1 MPLIQDLDYAPSGM
15 YRSAHFN
22 TIMTAMMRKVPIPKM
37 ERQRITLQDGD
48 FIDLDTSL
56 HDRDSVAVIVHG
68 LEGDGYRPYM
78 LGMAQALQKTGM
90 DTINVNLRGC
100 SGEVNR
106 LLTTYHSGS
115 TDDLQEILDFVFKN
129 YDYKQLVLVGFSL
142 GGNIVLKYTG
152 DRAREINPR
161 IKASVG
167 VSVPCDLTSCAN
179 SIKETRNFI
188 YMRRFILN
196 LRAKVKAKKHLL
208 LPDMDYDQL
217 LSAKNF
223 HEFDHWFTA
232 KVHGFKSAEHYWE
245 TCSSKPGL
253 TKVAI
258 PTLLL
263 NARDDSFLGD
273 DCYPDDI
280 ARTHSLFHMM
290 APRYGGHVGFSGDNR
305 EGMLWSEY
313 QVTNFIKEHMISL

>member
-1 MPLIQDLDYAPSGM
+1 MPLIENVDYAPSGM

-22 TIMTAMMRKVPIPKM
+22 TIMTAMLRKVDTPNM
-37 ERQRITLQDGD
+37 ERQRITLKDGD

-56 HDRDSVAVIVHG
+56 QGRKTVAVIVHG

-78 LGMAQALQKTGM
+78 LGMAQALQQVGL

-115 TDDLQEILDFVFKN
+115 TDDLSEILDYVFN
-129 YDYKQLVLVGFSL
+129 QYEYQQLVLVGFSL

-152 DRAREINPR
+152 DQAGELDSR
-161 IKASVG
+161 IKASIG

-188 YMRRFILN
+188 YMRRFIHN

-208 LPDMDYDQL
+208 PPDMDYNQL

-253 TKVAI
+253 DQVVI

-273 DCYPDDI
+273 ECYPEDI
-280 ARTHSLFHMM
+280 ARSHALFYMM
-290 APRYGGHVGFSGDNR
+290 APKYGGHVGFSGDNR
-305 EGMLWSEY
+305 DGMLWSEY
-313 QVTNFIKEHMISL
+313 QVTNFVKEHVLT

>member
-1 MPLIQDLDYAPSGM
+1 MPLIEDLDYAPSGM
-15 YRSAHFN
+15 YCSAHFN
-22 TIMTAMMRKVPIPKM
+22 TIMTAMFRKVPRIEM
-37 ERQRITLQDGD
+37 VRQRITLQDGD

-56 HDRDSVAVIVHG
+56 KGRKTVAVIVHG
-68 LEGDGYRPYM
+68 LEGDGHRPYM
-78 LGMAQALQKTGM
+78 VGMAQALQKVGL

-115 TDDLQEILDFVFKN
+115 TDDLQEILDFVFN
-129 YDYKQLVLVGFSL
+129 TYDYKQLVLVGFSL

-152 DRAREINPR
+152 DQAQQIDER

-188 YMRRFILN
+188 YMRRFIHN

-208 LPDMDYDQL
+208 TPDMDYNQL

-253 TKVAI
+253 KDVTI

-263 NARDDSFLGD
+263 NARDDSFLGK
-273 DCYPDDI
+273 DCYPFEQ
-280 ARTHSLFHMM
+280 ARSHSLFYMM
-290 APRYGGHVGFSGDNR
+290 APKYGGHVGFSGDNR
-305 EGMLWSEY
+305 NGMLWSEY
-313 QVTNFIKEHMISL
+313 QVTNFINEHVSI